1 MEVRSLDSEN
11 LQAEYGVLTQRLLP
25 WPALRAPFEGAWAVL
40 EPGAVTTPHAHH
52 EHELFIATVGTATIS
67 AGSDVRPFN
76 AGDTAYLSPGE
87 THQIVNVGDGEFRM
101 YSVWWDTEM
110 ATRFQAD
117 DAHSAAS
124 PAAPV
129 TAGGAE

>member
-1 MEVRSLDSEN
+1 MEVRALDTDN
-11 LQAEYGVLTQRLLP
+11 LHAEYGVLTQRLLP

-40 EPGAVTTPHAHH
+40 EPGAVTTAHAHH
-52 EHELFIATVGTATIS
+52 EHELFIATAGTATIS

-101 YSVWWDTEM
+101 YSVWWDADM
-110 ATRFQAD
+110 AIRFQSDSLA
-117 DAHSAAS
+117 SASAIE
-124 PAAPV
+124 A
-129 TAGGAE
+129 AGGAA

>member
-1 MEVRSLDSEN
+1 MEVRALDTEN
-11 LQAEYGVLTQRLLP
+11 LHAEYGVLTQRLLP

-40 EPGAVTTPHAHH
+40 EPGAVTTAHAHH
-52 EHELFIATVGTATIS
+52 EHELFIATLGTATIS

-101 YSVWWDTEM
+101 YSVWWDADM
-110 ATRFQAD
+110 AIRFQSDSLA
-117 DAHSAAS
+117 SASATE
-124 PAAPV
+124 A
-129 TAGGAE
+129 AGGAG

>member
-1 MEVRSLDSEN
+1 MEVRALDTEN
-11 LQAEYGVLTQRLLP
+11 LHAEYGVLTQRLLP

-40 EPGAVTTPHAHH
+40 EPGAVTTAHAHH
-52 EHELFIATVGTATIS
+52 EHELFIATLGTATIS

-101 YSVWWDTEM
+101 YSVWWDADM
-110 ATRFQAD
+110 ATRFRSDGLA
-117 DAHSAAS
+117 SASATE
-124 PAAPV
+124 A
-129 TAGGAE
+129 AGGAE

>member
-1 MEVRSLDSEN
+1 MEVRSLDTEK

-40 EPGAVTTPHAHH
+40 EPGAVTTAHAHH

-67 AGSDVRPFN
+67 ANGETRPFN

-101 YSVWWDTEM
+101 YSVWWDVEM
-110 ATRFQAD
+110 ASRFSAD
-117 DAHSAAS
+117 AAT
-124 PAAPV
+124 
-129 TAGGAE
+129 TAGAARDVGGAA